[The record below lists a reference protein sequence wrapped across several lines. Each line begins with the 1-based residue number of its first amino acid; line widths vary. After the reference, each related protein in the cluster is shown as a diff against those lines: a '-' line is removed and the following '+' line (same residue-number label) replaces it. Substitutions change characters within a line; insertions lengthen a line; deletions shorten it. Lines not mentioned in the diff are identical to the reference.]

1 MELCRT
7 VPISFSSTRLYRF
20 IFAEYYQSDFKN
32 MHGPIAGKVLQN
44 EAYNHEELAQMTTPQ
59 FEITQNQTLQAKHET
74 AGGTRTGASRIY

>member
-1 MELCRT
+1 
-7 VPISFSSTRLYRF
+7 
-20 IFAEYYQSDFKN
+20 